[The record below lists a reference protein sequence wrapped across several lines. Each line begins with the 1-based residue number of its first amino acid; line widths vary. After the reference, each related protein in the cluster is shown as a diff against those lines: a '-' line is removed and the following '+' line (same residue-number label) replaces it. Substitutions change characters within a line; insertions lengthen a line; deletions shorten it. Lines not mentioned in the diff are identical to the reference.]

1 MGDKKKTTDSSELPD
16 APVEEQPAAPE
27 LAGISE
33 VVADQEVESDEA
45 PANTTPGSEDNPEL
59 ADEKEAASSESEEPL
74 DTQAQDEPQAVVAE
88 EPIVEAGATGPIA
101 SIPATHISV
110 SANTHS
116 KRRSKNKKKLAKAVK
131 VPKATQQAPVVKKWW
146 QPVLIAIGLVLTMLI
161 FVVGGFSQMYKGK
174 VLPNVSVAGVDSGAK
189 NPEELKAQLTEQ
201 LNEFKVTIGSGDSK
215 LTPSLKEIGYDVDI
229 DKTVEDAVVAKRG
242 DALSRFTFWKK
253 ENVPARITVNDTLLS
268 QYLESKLPKLTQP
281 GKDARLEFNQ
291 ATQKFEVTKHSDGK
305 GPDAIPITEALV
317 RSSENLS
324 GVSVTVTTTKKPARI
339 TREKLESLIE
349 PANAVVARTIVL
361 QGTAGT
367 YQALPS
373 DIAAWITPTP
383 QKDGSVKLIVD
394 SAKVQSYVGSIGQ
407 LVSSAPQDKKVIK
420 DKKTGKEMVLQQGR
434 DGTELS
440 GAEEL
445 AKQITQAVI
454 EKQDITLD
462 MSIKTARYKTV
473 NMKGY
478 DKWIEVDL
486 SEQRTTAY
494 EGATP
499 IKNFLIASGMAGYET
514 PVGEYAIWLRVRSQT
529 MQGGSKADGSYYNL
543 PNVEWVSYFYQDY
556 ALHGAYWRKVFGA
569 PASHG
574 CVNMTNADAQWV
586 YNWAPVGTKVI
597 VHS

>member
-1 MGDKKKTTDSSELPD
+1 MGDKKKTTDSSELP
-16 APVEEQPAAPE
+16 VEEQ
-27 LAGISE
+27 LADAEVAETSE
-33 VVADQEVESDEA
+33 VAVNQEVEKVEE
-45 PANTTPGSEDNPEL
+45 PVNTTPESEDAPKVANEN
-59 ADEKEAASSESEEPL
+59 EAVSSELEEPL
-74 DTQAQDEPQAVVAE
+74 DTQTQDESQADVAE
-88 EPIVEAGATGPIA
+88 EPVVESGATGPIA

-116 KRRSKNKKKLAKAVK
+116 KRRSKSKKKLAKVVK
-131 VPKATQQAPVVKKWW
+131 PPKATKQTPVVKKWW
-146 QPVLIAIGLVLTMLI
+146 QPALIATGLVLTLLI

-174 VLPNVSVAGVDSGAK
+174 VLPNVSVAGVGSGAK
-189 NPEELKAQLTEQ
+189 NPEELKAQLTQQ
-201 LNEFKVTIGSGDSK
+201 LNEFKVTLESGDKK
-215 LTPSLKEIGYDVDI
+215 LTPSLKEIGYEVDI
-229 DKTVEDAVVAKRG
+229 DKTVENAVAAKRG
-242 DALSRFTFWKK
+242 DALSRFTFWRK
-253 ENVPARITVNDTLLS
+253 ENVPAQITINNTLLS

-291 ATQKFEVTKHSDGK
+291 ATQKFEITKHSDGK
-305 GPDAIPITEALV
+305 GPDSTPIQEALAG
-317 RSSENLS
+317 SSENLS
-324 GVSVTVTTTKKPARI
+324 NVSVRVTTTKKPARI
-339 TREKLESLIE
+339 TREKLEPLIE
-349 PANAVVARTIVL
+349 PANTVITRTIVL

-440 GAEEL
+440 GAEDL

-462 MSIKTARYKTV
+462 MSIKTAKFKTV

-499 IKNFLIASGMAGYET
+499 VKNFLIASGMAGYET
-514 PVGEYAIWLRVRSQT
+514 PVGEYAIWLRVRVQT